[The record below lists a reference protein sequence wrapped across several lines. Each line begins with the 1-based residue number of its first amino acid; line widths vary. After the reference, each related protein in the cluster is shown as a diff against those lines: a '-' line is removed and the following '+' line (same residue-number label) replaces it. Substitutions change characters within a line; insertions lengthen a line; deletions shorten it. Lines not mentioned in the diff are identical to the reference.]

1 MMGFSQHSASEQI
14 EEKLTKK
21 FARRIRQIRTVFF
34 FLVQL
39 EPSLKLPMAVR
50 ESTFKFRRNVQLLV
64 LILHHFTVAS
74 QSCML

>member
-1 MMGFSQHSASEQI
+1 MGFSQHSASEQI

-21 FARRIRQIRTVFF
+21 FIRRIRQIRTVF